1 MTSDFQTMFD
11 GAQGTSWTRIIL
23 HRRHACYDVNCG
35 SRDSM
40 RLQSEAILQF
50 RALNCNSES
59 VRSLLPLQPRETSLP
74 NGIQTL
80 DRISLHSRTVLRP
93 TSTRFPKATDN

>member
-40 RLQSEAILQF
+40 RSAERGDPTVPRTQLQLGK
-50 RALNCNSES
+50 
-59 VRSLLPLQPRETSLP
+59 RSFAVASSTS
-74 NGIQTL
+74 
-80 DRISLHSRTVLRP
+80 
-93 TSTRFPKATDN
+93 